1 MAALAVVLVLA
12 VAAALLGPLDQG
24 AVELER
30 NATPEAADAN
40 PANQDG
46 APADGAN
53 ASPGAAGQSADGS
66 DQAGLEDVD
75 PSATPSDQ
83 ALDAR
88 LDAYLDGSFSQTHLP
103 GVAVAVVD
111 TSGTVY
117 ERTLG
122 DIPDASAPVL
132 VGSLSKSFTAVCVM
146 QLVEE
151 GRVSLDAPAAA
162 YLSDPGGLP
171 DSVTVRDLLNQTSG
185 LGYHDSEA
193 QALARTE
200 PGETAGSFSYANAN
214 YDLLG
219 RIVEDVSGEPY
230 ASYLQEHVLEPLGM
244 GRSSGD
250 MDGILS
256 DGTPVS
262 QALVPGHRNWF
273 GAFAADGFR
282 HAEGPDAWG
291 SAPSGY
297 VASSLGDLERYLEM
311 YLAKGA
317 VPGTD
322 GAERVLDAT
331 SVDEMFL
338 SRVPD
343 PGGDTYYGMG
353 WTSFSWDND
362 ELVLSHD
369 GSVEGYCARMV
380 LLPDRGLG
388 VVVLTDASDEIAGST
403 LFFELADG
411 VVQAVAGDTPDP
423 VDGSWYVDAHAGDD
437 VVYAVAVVACATG
450 ALWVGRWRRY
460 LRRIGVAERGWRR
473 LGWRGRLGVVA
484 RLAPWPALLGL
495 AASRPAAWGVPWRDL
510 VTFVPDVSAVLVAC
524 AALLA
529 VALVR
534 RVVMLTLLARRAKS
548 HW

>member
-1 MAALAVVLVLA
+1 M
-12 VAAALLGPLDQG
+12 
-24 AVELER
+24 
-30 NATPEAADAN
+30 
-40 PANQDG
+40 
-46 APADGAN
+46 
-53 ASPGAAGQSADGS
+53 
-66 DQAGLEDVD
+66 
-75 PSATPSDQ
+75 
-83 ALDAR
+83 
-88 LDAYLDGSFSQTHLP
+88 
-103 GVAVAVVD
+103 
-111 TSGTVY
+111 
-117 ERTLG
+117 
-122 DIPDASAPVL
+122 
-132 VGSLSKSFTAVCVM
+132 
-146 QLVEE
+146 
-151 GRVSLDAPAAA
+151 
-162 YLSDPGGLP
+162 
-171 DSVTVRDLLNQTSG
+171 
-185 LGYHDSEA
+185 
-193 QALARTE
+193 
-200 PGETAGSFSYANAN
+200 
-214 YDLLG
+214 
-219 RIVEDVSGEPY
+219 SGEPY

-437 VVYAVAVVACATG
+437 VVYAAAVVACATG

-460 LRRIGVAERGWRR
+460 LRRIGVGECGWRR
-473 LGWRGRLGVVA
+473 LGWQGRLGVVA
-484 RLAPWPALLGL
+484 RLAPWPVLLGL

-534 RVVMLTLLARRAKS
+534 RVVMLALLVRRAKS
-548 HW
+548 RRQPESP